1 MKKLGGIVLQLFIIL
16 FFGSVSIYATI
27 KYSGFTPLL
36 WLVLWFVLGYAI
48 KKLAFRGIASA
59 KEYSRRAYMTG
70 YILLGIGMVV
80 YLLKGGTFR
89 SDAFPF
95 VLGILLTYA
104 LSPIS
109 IKLVGLENVNY
120 IGDLRDLTKLILAAL
135 ISLAVGLA
143 VSFLVFS
150 AMR

>member
-1 MKKLGGIVLQLFIIL
+1 MKKTGSIILQLFIIL
-16 FFGSVSIYATI
+16 FFGSVSIYAMI
-27 KYSGFTPLL
+27 KYSSFAPLL
-36 WLVLWFVLGYAI
+36 WLVSWFVLGYAI
-48 KKLAFRGIASA
+48 NKLTFRDSGS
-59 KEYSRRAYMTG
+59 KGAYMTG

-95 VLGILLTYA
+95 VLAILLMYA

-109 IKLVGLENVNY
+109 IKLVGLENVSY
-120 IGDLRDLTKLILAAL
+120 IGDLKDFIKLILAAL

-143 VSFLVFS
+143 VSLLVFS
-150 AMR
+150 AMP